1 MEQRKK
7 IDCATIIEYTVRMK
21 GTEVGKVGKAVLGQR
36 EGSALTIGQH
46 VLRSKIVVA
55 PMVGITDAP
64 FRTLAEELGAG
75 MVTTEMVSSEALV
88 RNIPAALDKID
99 ITPLPIPTA
108 AQIMGASPEAMAEAS
123 QICVARGADIIDV
136 NLGCPVRKIVN
147 QGAGACLARDISRAA
162 AVFEAIV
169 SAVDVPVTAKI
180 RTGWDE
186 DSLIA
191 PELAAALEKVGVAA
205 VTVHGRSRAQGY
217 RGLARWD
224 IIRKVKERVAIP
236 VLGNG
241 DVMDGPS
248 LAERWTDSGLDGIAI
263 ARGVVGNFWFLRQA
277 VEQVDHGTE
286 IPMAPFAER
295 VQLARRHVRRL
306 LDYYGEHKASKVGKK
321 YLAWTIK
328 GCAHA
333 ARLRTSLQEATTGSE
348 MERIFDDVLESGEAT
363 SGWFQPTFI
372 SGEG

>member
-1 MEQRKK
+1 MLEH
-7 IDCATIIEYTVRMK
+7 
-21 GTEVGKVGKAVLGQR
+21 TEGR
-36 EGSALTIGQH
+36 ALTIGTLS
-46 VLRSKIVVA
+46 LRSRVVVS

-64 FRTLAEELGAG
+64 FRTLSAELGAG
-75 MVTTEMVSSEALV
+75 LVTTEMVSSEALV
-88 RNIPAALDKID
+88 RNIPAALDKVD
-99 ITPLPIPTA
+99 IAKLPIPTA
-108 AQIMGASPEAMAEAS
+108 VQLMGATPETMAEAA
-123 QICVARGADIIDV
+123 QICVDRGADIIDV

-147 QGAGACLARDISRAA
+147 QGAGACLARDIPKTA

-169 SAVDVPVTAKI
+169 AAVNVPVTAKI

-186 DSLIA
+186 SALNS
-191 PELAAALEKVGVAA
+191 PELAVALEKVGVAA
-205 VTVHGRSRAQGY
+205 ITVHGRSRAQGY

-224 IIRKVKERVAIP
+224 LIKMVKDRVSIP

-241 DVMDGPS
+241 DVTDGAS
-248 LAERWTDSGLDGIAI
+248 LAERWNDSGLDGIAI

-277 VEQVDHGTE
+277 VEQVDRGKE
-286 IPMAPFAER
+286 IPMASFADR
-295 VQLARRHVRRL
+295 VQLARQHVRRL
-306 LDYYGEHKASKVGKK
+306 LEYYGEHKASKVGKK

-333 ARLRTSLQEATTGSE
+333 SHLRSALQEATTGSE
-348 MERIFDDVLESGEAT
+348 MENIFDDVLEAGEAT